1 MTTHVNEKNN
11 FAYLAI
17 SLILLMFGLAL
28 SDARRAGSDPARGR
42 DRPPCHDH
50 LVGHAQEL
58 AARCGEWEIDRRR
71 PLLRDLRRP
80 DGIGLV
86 RRHVGARR
94 VGTAL
99 KCCAGHAHNRGDQE
113 TVRC

>member
-1 MTTHVNEKNN
+1 MTTHVNENNN

-17 SLILLMFGLAL
+17 ALILLMFALAL

-50 LVGHAQEL
+50 LVGHTQEL

-86 RRHVGARR
+86 RRHVSG
-94 VGTAL
+94 
-99 KCCAGHAHNRGDQE
+99 RG
-113 TVRC
+113 VSAPL